1 MDLEKLKQLKIF
13 TWVQDDAV
21 DSVLAQAKKEAFPAE
36 RLIIYEGERI
46 DNKWYIILSGEVKIS
61 LKKIEI
67 AHLSAWEIFGEIWL
81 IIWEKRKA
89 TVHAAIDTEVLVID
103 FDELMMLIDND
114 ENNIN
119 KEVIRRMEANLILED
134 EKQ

>member
-1 MDLEKLKQLKIF
+1 MKIF
-13 TWVQDDAV
+13 IWVQEDAIE
-21 DSVLAQAKKEAFPAE
+21 SVLEQAKKEFFPTK

-46 DNKWYIILSGEVKIS
+46 DNKWYIILSWEVKIS

-67 AHLSAWEIFGEIWL
+67 AHLWIWEIFWEIGL
-81 IIWEKRKA
+81 IVWEKRKA
-89 TVHAAIDTEVLVID
+89 TVHAVTDTEVLVID

-119 KEVIRRMEANLILED
+119 KEVIRRMQANLLLQD
-134 EKQ
+134 KK